1 MQGAQSKGTLVNIKH
16 AAFNDQEINRSGI
29 AVFMNEQKARE
40 VELRG
45 LQQAFEANGKPASFE
60 SDDTKADTYTQGALG
75 VMSSYNR
82 IGAVASSANVGVQ
95 VQIMRD
101 EWGFNGYNVTD
112 FTGVSLKASPKE
124 SILAGTTAFC
134 GFGAGDCCAGGQ
146 RL

>member
-1 MQGAQSKGTLVNIKH
+1 
-16 AAFNDQEINRSGI
+16 
-29 AVFMNEQKARE
+29 
-40 VELRG
+40 
-45 LQQAFEANGKPASFE
+45 
-60 SDDTKADTYTQGALG
+60 
-75 VMSSYNR
+75 MSSYNR

-134 GFGAGDCCAGGQ
+134 GFGAGDEIKYWNAKSLSKDICSNMCIMRGILHHKPHKKNKKTGGI
-146 RL
+146 RKE